1 MDGTIQAV
9 IEVRGSLESAI
20 CEAVMPLVR
29 EWEKE
34 NGARISDID
43 FDLVQIG
50 VGPKRKFEFGF
61 VHVDILMPNGTEI
74 SCSEIRQSIKE
85 AVDDSEPN

>member
-1 MDGTIQAV
+1 MDENIQRV
-9 IEVRGSLESAI
+9 IKARGPLESAI
-20 CEAVMPLVR
+20 REAVVPLLR

-43 FDLVQIG
+43 FDIVEAE

-74 SCSEIRQSIKE
+74 SSLEVRQYLTGGCK
-85 AVDDSEPN
+85 